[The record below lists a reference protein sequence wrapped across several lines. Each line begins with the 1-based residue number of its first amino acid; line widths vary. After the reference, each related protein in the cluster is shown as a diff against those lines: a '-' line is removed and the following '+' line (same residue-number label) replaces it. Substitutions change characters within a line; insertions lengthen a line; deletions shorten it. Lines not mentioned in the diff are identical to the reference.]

1 MNYYINKEIANL
13 QIQDEQAK
21 LYILG
26 SNPSNFKLKTGYL
39 HSHTS
44 SKTLDW
50 HSNYSILSEI
60 IARTLILAER
70 HPFFNGLT
78 TLSGMSNL
86 QLLKKSPWIMI
97 FMITLSEMMKV

>member
-60 IARTLILAER
+60 IARTLRWHVNPIVLR
-70 HPFFNGLT
+70 NTRNFGGKTP
-78 TLSGMSNL
+78 
-86 QLLKKSPWIMI
+86 I
-97 FMITLSEMMKV
+97 F